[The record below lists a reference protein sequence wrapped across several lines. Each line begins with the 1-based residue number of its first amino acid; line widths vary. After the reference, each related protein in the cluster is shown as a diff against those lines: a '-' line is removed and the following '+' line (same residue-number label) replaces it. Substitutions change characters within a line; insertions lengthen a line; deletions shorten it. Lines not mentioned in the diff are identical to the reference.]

1 MLSATSVPTVDT
13 QYPTEAESFP
23 PRNELLY
30 YVQLIK
36 CAVLS
41 IATLK
46 CKSSWF
52 QTFILRYVST
62 DNQVVIIR
70 GVLYQNAA

>member
-1 MLSATSVPTVDT
+1 VECSEQVYSLSTALSSQFMLSATSVPTVDT

-46 CKSSWF
+46 C
-52 QTFILRYVST
+52 
-62 DNQVVIIR
+62 
-70 GVLYQNAA
+70 